1 MDTPAATPT
10 PASRRA
16 VLGRSGL
23 AVSRVGLGTAP
34 LAGLFSAVGARQ
46 AEETLRAAW
55 DAGIRYFDTAPH
67 YGAGLAEERLGRFL
81 AGRPRAEVTVSTKV
95 GRLLVP
101 GDGGRDGEGFV
112 GGTGLTRVR
121 DYSAEGVYRSLSESL
136 ERSGLD
142 AFDLV
147 LVHDPDDHYAQA
159 SSAAFPALRRL
170 RAEGAVKAIGAGMN
184 QTKMLVRFVEESD
197 PDCVLVAGRYSLLDR
212 TAERELLPLCARRQV
227 GVLVGGVFN
236 SGVLAD
242 PGPGATFDY
251 APASD
256 DVLARARALAAL
268 CADHGVPLAAA
279 ALQFPLRHPAV
290 TGVVVGARS
299 AREVGENV
307 AHAGRAVPDALWA
320 DLETMGEY
328 RP

>member
-1 MDTPAATPT
+1 MT
-10 PASRRA
+10 ASGTAPVGAR
-16 VLGRSGL
+16 VPLGRS
-23 AVSRVGLGTAP
+23 AVSVTRVGLGTAP

-55 DAGIRYFDTAPH
+55 DAGVRYFDTAPH
-67 YGAGLAEERLGRFL
+67 YGAGLAEERLGGFL

-101 GDGGRDGEGFV
+101 GQGGDDEGFAE
-112 GGTGLTRVR
+112 GTGLTRVR

-142 AFDLV
+142 AFDIV

-170 RAEGAVKAIGAGMN
+170 RDEGAVKAIGAGMN
-184 QTKMLVRFVEESD
+184 QTRMLVRFVQEAD

-212 TAERELLPLCARRQV
+212 TAEEELLPACAERQV

-242 PGPGATFDY
+242 PRPGATFDY
-251 APASD
+251 APASEA
-256 DVLARARALAAL
+256 VLARAQALARV
-268 CADHGVPLAAA
+268 CADHEVPLAAA

-290 TGVVVGARS
+290 AGVVVGARS
-299 AREVGENV
+299 AQEVGDNV
-307 AHAGRAVPDALWA
+307 AHASRAIPEDLWA
-320 DLETMGEY
+320 ELESMGEY